1 MVLQFSHLNDLH
13 GLSVAYSVCNY
24 GHILYRFQDIAII
37 GRKTHIFHTRL
48 LFTLYGLSEPLNKI

>member
-1 MVLQFSHLNDLH
+1 MVLQFSHLNDLR

-37 GRKTHIFHTRL
+37 GRKRTFSYPPPICLVWSVRT
-48 LFTLYGLSEPLNKI
+48 P